1 MNMGHHKSV
10 IKRKERRRNRSK
22 KTSFGHPN
30 RYRLVIYRS
39 TRNIEVQVIN
49 DLKGHT
55 IVSSSS
61 RDKEIRSSAK
71 GTDSK
76 TDFSKKEECKLKRK
90 VCLKRKNLPDE
101 PDITCDIQ
109 EECSN
114 YSDKGACNKQKDC
127 EWRK

>member
-1 MNMGHHKSV
+1 MNFIENFGSNKSE
-10 IKRKERRRNRSK
+10 RKTVVK
-22 KTSFGHPN
+22 GGKTQDKTNDSMSG
-30 RYRLVIYRS
+30 S
-39 TRNIEVQVIN
+39 DIN
-49 DLKGHT
+49 YNKTH
-55 IVSSSS
+55 
-61 RDKEIRSSAK
+61 
-71 GTDSK
+71 K

-114 YSDKGACNKQKDC
+114 YSDKGTCNKQEKC